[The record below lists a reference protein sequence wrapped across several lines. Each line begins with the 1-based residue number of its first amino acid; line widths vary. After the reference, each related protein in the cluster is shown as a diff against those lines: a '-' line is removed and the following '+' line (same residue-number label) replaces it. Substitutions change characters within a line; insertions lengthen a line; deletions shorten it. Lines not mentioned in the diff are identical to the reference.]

1 VSTDDDNTAAMVTDL
16 ATAAELIRAVA
27 RDARSTAPE
36 LEAADLYALGAVLDE
51 LTSTLAHISDQC
63 AAATGNYP
71 DGRILRDDTD
81 TDTHDPAA
89 RCAEAADH
97 LHQVNRHLA
106 AANEE
111 ARRFHTAI
119 GHIGVQVQR

>member
-16 ATAAELIRAVA
+16 ATATELIHAVA
-27 RDARSTAPE
+27 RDARSTAPD
-36 LEAADLYALGAVLDE
+36 LEAADLYTLGAVLDE

-97 LHQVNRHLA
+97 LHQVNQHPA

-119 GHIGVQVQR
+119 GHIGVQVQL

>member
-1 VSTDDDNTAAMVTDL
+1 MSTDDGNTAAMVTDL
-16 ATAAELIRAVA
+16 ATAAELIHAVA
-27 RDARSTAPE
+27 RDARSTALE
-36 LEAADLYALGAVLDE
+36 LEAADLSTLGAVLDE
-51 LTSTLAHISDQC
+51 LTSTLAHIAEQC

-81 TDTHDPAA
+81 THDPVA

-97 LHQVNRHLA
+97 LHQVNQHLA

-111 ARRFHTAI
+111 ARRFHAAI
-119 GHIGVQVQR
+119 GHIGVQVRL

>member
-1 VSTDDDNTAAMVTDL
+1 MSTDDDNTAAMVTDL
-16 ATAAELIRAVA
+16 ATAAQLIRGVA
-27 RDARSTAPE
+27 RDARSTALE
-36 LEAADLYALGAVLDE
+36 LEAADLYTLGAVLDE
-51 LTSTLAHISDQC
+51 LTSTLAHIADQC

-97 LHQVNRHLA
+97 LHQVSRHLA

-119 GHIGVQVQR
+119 GHIGVQVQL